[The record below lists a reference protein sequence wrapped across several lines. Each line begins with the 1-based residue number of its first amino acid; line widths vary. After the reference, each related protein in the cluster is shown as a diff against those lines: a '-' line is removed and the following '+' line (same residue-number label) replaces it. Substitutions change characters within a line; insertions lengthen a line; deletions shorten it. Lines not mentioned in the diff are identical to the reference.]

1 MQKILPEALGASLY
15 IPAIKN
21 DILAHANGLRLP
33 HVRSMIFCTEDSIG
47 LEEVRFALNN
57 LRKSL
62 PSFKKTPNK
71 LRFIRV
77 RNASVM
83 GQILSMEGASNVDG
97 FVLPKITANN
107 IGTYLDLLSSHD
119 KKFHLMPT
127 LETAEVFDQ
136 DAMKKLRDLLLTR
149 GVQERILSLRIGGND
164 LFSVLGIR
172 RSPERTI
179 YETGLGHTIAS
190 LASTF
195 KPHGFNL
202 TGPVF
207 ESFAHPEV
215 LKREVVQDLDHGL
228 FGKTAIHPSQIPLIE
243 HFYGV
248 SQQEFEVATAILQD
262 DAPAV
267 FNMHNT
273 MCEPATHRSAS
284 LKMVT
289 RAEIYGIR
297 EENLQI
303 RVAV

>member
-15 IPAIKN
+15 IPATRK
-21 DILAHANGLRLP
+21 DISAHANGLRLP
-33 HVRSMIFCTEDSIG
+33 YVRSMIFCTEDSIG
-47 LEEVRFALNN
+47 LEEVSLALNN

-97 FVLPKITANN
+97 FVLPKITAGN

-127 LETAEVFDQ
+127 LETAEVFDHE
-136 DAMKKLRDLLLTR
+136 AMKKLRDLLLVR

-179 YETGLGHTIAS
+179 YETGLGHTIGS

-202 TGPVF
+202 TAPVF

-273 MCEPATHRSAS
+273 MCEPATHRAAS

-289 RAEIYGIR
+289 RAEVYGIR
-297 EENLQI
+297 DENLQI
-303 RVAV
+303 RVAI